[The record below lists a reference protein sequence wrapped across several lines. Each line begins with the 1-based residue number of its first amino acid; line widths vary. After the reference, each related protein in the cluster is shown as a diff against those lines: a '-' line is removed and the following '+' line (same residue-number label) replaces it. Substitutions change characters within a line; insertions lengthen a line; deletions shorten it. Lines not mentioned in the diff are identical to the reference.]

1 MEKERMVTKEKNQ
14 SNSGCLL
21 LFIFLTV
28 DWKSKGNKNR
38 RKRYHWQTRRM
49 TIVEGNLR
57 RGEKGKSPEYRWQSI
72 TGCWIKQWRVTQ
84 GLSVHAELNAADR
97 GLQRRKFHLCFSL
110 YLDAARW
117 DFHFVKDERQTI
129 FPSQIFQCSLTKA
142 HPWEVSSAQSWL
154 SQLRPVT
161 PPGVE
166 GEGSIAGRS
175 REQLE
180 QTPSHALLEMPST
193 EQCQRLSAYA
203 NAKDTEQQGTD
214 PTGQEGKRN

>member
-1 MEKERMVTKEKNQ
+1 MPGLPPPCAG
-14 SNSGCLL
+14 NSSQVCGLH
-21 LFIFLTV
+21 
-28 DWKSKGNKNR
+28 K
-38 RKRYHWQTRRM
+38 
-49 TIVEGNLR
+49 LR
-57 RGEKGKSPEYRWQSI
+57 SCP
-72 TGCWIKQWRVTQ
+72 
-84 GLSVHAELNAADR
+84 AELNAADR

-166 GEGSIAGRS
+166 RRLLGGAENSWSKRLHRLCWKCLPRNNVRGS
-175 REQLE
+175 LLM
-180 QTPSHALLEMPST
+180 QTQRIQNNRALIL
-193 EQCQRLSAYA
+193 QD
-203 NAKDTEQQGTD
+203 KK
-214 PTGQEGKRN
+214 GKEINL